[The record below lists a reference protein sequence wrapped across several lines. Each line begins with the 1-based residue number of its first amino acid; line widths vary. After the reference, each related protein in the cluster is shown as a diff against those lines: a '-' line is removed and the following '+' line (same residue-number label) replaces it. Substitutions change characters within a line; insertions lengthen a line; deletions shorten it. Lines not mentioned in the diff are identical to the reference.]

1 MSITL
6 EQLQDRREARNPAQ
20 WDWRVLDTE
29 CHMAGNSPIL
39 NLKFERTIKPAR
51 TNRLIRWMLVKSK
64 TRQMRAVGRKKFVT
78 RTKIN
83 NLRGMR

>member
-6 EQLQDRREARNPAQ
+6 DQLQDRREARNPAQ

-39 NLKFERTIKPAR
+39 NLNFDREIKPAR
-51 TNRLIRWMLVKSK
+51 HNRGVRRMLMQANL
-64 TRQMRAVGRKKFVT
+64 RQRRSVGARFT
-78 RTKIN
+78 RTSIRTV
-83 NLRGMR
+83 RGMQ